1 MLRVDFICFV
11 QDKLLLE
18 EDTSMSGGLGMS
30 EGIVAVTS
38 LALEARIA
46 LGPGVSVIC
55 SQGECLAAAL
65 ESAAKRGASGIISFG
80 VAGGLAPDLIAGDW
94 IAAAAVRTGQRL
106 FPTDQAWTRSLV
118 ERLPEAAQAEIVG
131 MDTLVADPLEKRLL
145 HAQTGAAAVDMESH
159 IAARIAAA
167 HQIPFVA
174 CRAIIDPADKPLP
187 PAALIGLRPDGTADV
202 LAVFRSVVRQPANC
216 RLSCALRSMRGPPAR
231 RCAAVGGCWVRDW
244 AFPISAMV
252 CSISAYRGA
261 KNRVIRAPSRKGAS
275 PQAVAHRLPISP
287 LQGESCTASNR
298 EGCAPHQRLHMHL
311 GQISVCLLEETAKM
325 AYSADP
331 PPCWSCWPVHPRDFA
346 AIWTSGS
353 AERTRLDR
361 ADLSPAATP

>member
-1 MLRVDFICFV
+1 VLRVDFICFV

-30 EGIVAVTS
+30 GGIVAVTS

-106 FPTDQAWTRSLV
+106 FPTDQAWTRSLL

-174 CRAIIDPADKPLP
+174 CRAITDPADKPLP

-202 LAVFRSVVRQPANC
+202 LAVFRSLVRQPSQLPALV
-216 RLSCALRSMRGPPAR
+216 RTALDARTARAALRRGR
-231 RCAAVGGCWVRDW
+231 RMLGAGLGFPHFRDGVLDLRVSGG
-244 AFPISAMV
+244 
-252 CSISAYRGA
+252 
-261 KNRVIRAPSRKGAS
+261 
-275 PQAVAHRLPISP
+275 Q
-287 LQGESCTASNR
+287 ESSYSCPES
-298 EGCAPHQRLHMHL
+298 EGC
-311 GQISVCLLEETAKM
+311 
-325 AYSADP
+325 
-331 PPCWSCWPVHPRDFA
+331 FA
-346 AIWTSGS
+346 AGRS
-353 AERTRLDR
+353 APV
-361 ADLSPAATP
+361 AN